1 MKEQENK
8 NELIKT
14 ALSQYGIKEIAGKED
29 NPEVLKYFDEI
40 GYDGAKLKDET
51 AWCSAFVNW
60 CAKTVNLPYSGK
72 LTARSWLKVGK
83 QVQEPELG
91 DVVVF
96 WRESPRSWKGH
107 VGFFIRKTK
116 NWIYVLGGNQN
127 NQVKVSAYPKKRFL
141 QYRRLIK

>member
-60 CAKTVNLPYSGK
+60 CVKTANLPYSGK

-127 NQVKVSAYPKKRFL
+127 NQVKISAYPKKRFL